1 MCVCS
6 FDEEEEAIAIAN
18 ATSFGLAGM
27 WRGERGREGR
37 AEGGRERGGRGGEGR
52 AEGGVC
58 CDVSLVLHPSPQD
71 SSIYSQD
78 LGQVWRVSE
87 ALQVGMVGANE
98 TAISSEMAPFG
109 GVKQSGLGREG
120 SKYGMDEYLNIKYV
134 CMGGI
139 KERTA

>member
-1 MCVCS
+1 M
-6 FDEEEEAIAIAN
+6 
-18 ATSFGLAGM
+18 
-27 WRGERGREGR
+27 RE
-37 AEGGRERGGRGGEGR
+37 GGEGR
-52 AEGGVC
+52 GRERERC
-58 CDVSLVLHPSPQD
+58 VLRCEPSPTPI
-71 SSIYSQD
+71 STGFFYSQD